1 MSELPARLGQIRL
14 RDLLLL
20 QQIEQR
26 GSLRSVA
33 EGLNISQ
40 PAVTQALQGLESAF
54 GVALVERGRRG
65 VQLTAAGRAALT
77 HVRAVGQ
84 EVLSARSAA
93 CAPDHPHLQLGCTP
107 MSALAVVPN
116 ALARFQQ
123 RLPQARI
130 SLHELPVPAL
140 WSRLQQGE
148 LDVIVSRLPA
158 SSEHGSQLAGLQQ
171 ENAGEER
178 MVLVAARSHP
188 LARRVADLPTLAGH
202 AWALPPAG
210 SLAAQV
216 FREWFTRARLPVPE
230 VRIISNSF
238 VTNLRLAASCGLL
251 TLAPQTA
258 VLAEAAAL
266 KLKIIETPWEPGRGE
281 VVVAWRASRSEDP
294 MLVAFR
300 ESIRAVP
307 ANEA

>member
-84 EVLSARSAA
+84 EVMSARSAA

-107 MSALAVVPN
+107 MSALAVVPQ
-116 ALARFQQ
+116 ALARFRQM
-123 RLPQARI
+123 LPQARI
-130 SLHELPVPAL
+130 TLHELPVPAL
-140 WSRLQQGE
+140 WNRLQQGE
-148 LDVIVSRLPA
+148 LDAIVSRLPGT
-158 SSEHGSQLAGLQQ
+158 SEEGAALSGLQH
-171 ENAGEER
+171 EAAGEER
-178 MVLVAARSHP
+178 MVLVAARSHA
-188 LARRVADLPTLAGH
+188 LVRRVPDLASLAH
-202 AWALPPAG
+202 QAWVLPPAG
-210 SLAAQV
+210 SLATQL
-216 FREWFTRARLPVPE
+216 FREWFMRARLPVPE
-230 VRIISNSF
+230 VVITSNSF

-251 TLAPQTA
+251 TLAPHTA
-258 VLAEAAAL
+258 VMTEAAAL
-266 KLKIIETPWEPGRGE
+266 KLKIIDTPWEQGRGE
-281 VVVAWRASRSEDP
+281 IVVAWRASRNEDP
-294 MLVAFR
+294 LLAAFR
-300 ESIRAVP
+300 ASLRAQ
-307 ANEA
+307 AIG